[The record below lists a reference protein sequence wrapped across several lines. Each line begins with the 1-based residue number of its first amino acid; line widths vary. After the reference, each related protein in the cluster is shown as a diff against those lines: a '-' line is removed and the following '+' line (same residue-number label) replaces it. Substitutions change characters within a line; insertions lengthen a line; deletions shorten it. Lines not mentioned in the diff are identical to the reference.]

1 MTLCKRQRN
10 PSFSNGFFTFLIIM
24 SATYLAS
31 VLQIRSSI
39 TNRIFVSGKPIIQA
53 FQVSLRHKQLC
64 TGSHQTTSISYSLG
78 HKAADVCLPN
88 KYTSNKSSSALFST
102 SSSSSLSSFSS
113 SSDSMQ
119 DKMLP
124 TNDNNEE
131 ETDDNEAKED
141 EEIFSNYITTK
152 NKADTFHN
160 QIEVEND
167 SIEYPKGMPEGFYI
181 IKHHNIPDRQTVD
194 TMLQRATEDNNNLDD
209 KIDHDEEGSNSSGK
223 SGVTKEALTRLGIL
237 NGSNMTLPIALML
250 IDPVGYPSFSKA
262 RKACRKGY
270 IIIHRGPL
278 DKPDDN
284 DKTEIKNEF
293 NLTKCIR
300 GRVGDRIYPN
310 DVIGIQVRM
319 HGGFYPG
326 LESNKPPFE
335 LPVVYEDDHFA
346 IVNKP
351 AGIVVYSQKNQG
363 YGMMTV
369 RSALPFFL
377 KPPKR
382 GTLAIIRRPGKVC
395 GHFNCIFFSFLYHF
409 SKTA

>member
-1 MTLCKRQRN
+1 
-10 PSFSNGFFTFLIIM
+10 
-24 SATYLAS
+24 
-31 VLQIRSSI
+31 
-39 TNRIFVSGKPIIQA
+39 
-53 FQVSLRHKQLC
+53 
-64 TGSHQTTSISYSLG
+64 
-78 HKAADVCLPN
+78 
-88 KYTSNKSSSALFST
+88 
-102 SSSSSLSSFSS
+102 
-113 SSDSMQ
+113 MQ

-152 NKADTFHN
+152 NKADKFHN